1 MKNIHTIM
9 AACDLSLYTP
19 QVMDY
24 ALAAAQGF
32 NARIILANVINQR
45 DIEAIEYAVHR
56 SFLVEKDVSIS
67 DSKRQFVHE
76 REEALKALGQ
86 EKDMPDQIYK
96 TVVRIGVPFQEL
108 IALVQEEQVDLV
120 VMGTK
125 GRTNLREVLL
135 GGTAAKMFRHC
146 PAPVLSVRL
155 QNRPDSKR
163 R

>member
-1 MKNIHTIM
+1 MKAIQSIM
-9 AACDLSLYTP
+9 AACDLSPYTP

-24 ALAAAQGF
+24 AFAAARGF
-32 NARIILANVINQR
+32 NARLIIANIINRR

-56 SFLVEKDVSIS
+56 AFLVEKDVSIA
-67 DSKRQFVHE
+67 DARQQFVHE
-76 REEALKALGQ
+76 REAALKALAQ
-86 EKDMPDQIYK
+86 EWNLPEQIYK

-108 IALVQEEQVDLV
+108 IAVAREEHVDLV

-125 GRTNLREVLL
+125 GRTNLQEVLL

-155 QNRPDSKR
+155 QKQN
-163 R
+163 